1 MKGGLSQMLLV
12 GDILRRDAKLYGKK
26 IGLIDGEKKF
36 SYAELNHRVNR
47 LANGLIRS
55 GLEKGNKV
63 AVMANN
69 CHEFVEA
76 YFAIAKAGLT
86 VIPVSARLSPEEM
99 SYIIDHSDSSF
110 LIYQEAFQKG
120 MDGIRKHIPQVKHFL
135 CIRKGP
141 QGGRDDYESFLQ
153 NFSED
158 EPKTQDV
165 LNENDMV
172 MIMYTSGATGKP
184 KGVMTSHRNVMA
196 NTMTLSFEHHIVPE
210 DITLLV
216 MPFYHNGGLWPTM
229 VHFYRGGRV
238 ILLES
243 FDVETILDF
252 VEKEKVTF
260 LNLVPTT
267 LIRLIAHP
275 DLGKYNLDSLRTI
288 MYAGAPIALN
298 KIREAMRKLGE
309 HRFYTGLGSTEASGS
324 MLSLPNRD
332 HALEG
337 PMAEKLPSVG
347 RDSVNVEVRVVDAQ
361 GRDVTIGEVGEI
373 IAKGDNIAMGY
384 WKMPEETAET
394 FREGWL
400 HTGDMAKVDRDGYV
414 FIVDRKKDMII
425 SGGENI
431 SSKEVED
438 VIFRHPAVHEAAVIG
453 VPDEEWGESV
463 KAIVALKPGSKA
475 TEQEIIDF
483 CKDFLSSFKKPKSVD
498 FLDELPKNPA
508 GKVHKAGLR
517 EIYWR
522 GRERKI

>member
-1 MKGGLSQMLLV
+1 MLI
-12 GDILRRDAKLYGKK
+12 GDMLRRDAKLYGKK

-36 SYAELNHRVNR
+36 SYSELNHRVNR
-47 LANGLIRS
+47 LANGFVRF
-55 GLEKGNKV
+55 GLEKGNRV

-76 YFAIAKAGLT
+76 YFAVAKVGL
-86 VIPVSARLSPEEM
+86 VIVPVSTRLSTDEM
-99 SYIIDHSDSSF
+99 GYIMGHSDSSV
-110 LIYQEAFQKG
+110 LIYDEEFQK
-120 MDGIRKHIPQVKHFL
+120 DIDEIRKDIPQVKHFL
-135 CIRKGP
+135 CIRKGHE
-141 QGGRDDYESFLQ
+141 GGGDDYESFLQ
-153 NFSED
+153 KSSED
-158 EPKTQDV
+158 EPKTQTS

-184 KGVMTSHRNVMA
+184 KGVMTSHRNIMA
-196 NTMTLSFEHHIVPE
+196 NTITLSFEHRIVPE

-216 MPFYHNGGLWPTM
+216 MPLYHNGGLWPTM

-238 ILLES
+238 ILLER
-243 FDVETILDF
+243 FDVETVLSL

-267 LIRLIAHP
+267 LIRLISHP
-275 DLGKYNLDSLRTI
+275 DLGKYDLDSLRTI
-288 MYAGAPIALN
+288 MYAGAPIALS
-298 KIREAMRKLGE
+298 KIREAMQKLGE

-324 MLSLPNRD
+324 MLSLPTSE
-332 HALEG
+332 HVLEG

-347 RDSVNVEVRVVDAQ
+347 RDSINVEVRVVDAQ
-361 GRDVTIGEVGEI
+361 GRDVKIGEVGEI

-384 WKMPEETAET
+384 WKLPEETAET
-394 FREGWL
+394 FRDGWL
-400 HTGDMAKVDRDGYV
+400 YTGDMAKVDRDGYV
-414 FIVDRKKDMII
+414 YIVDRKKDMII

-431 SSKEVED
+431 SSKEVEE
-438 VIFRHPAVHEAAVIG
+438 VIFRHPAVQEVAVIG

-463 KAIVALKPGSKA
+463 KAIVALKPGLKA

-508 GKVHKAGLR
+508 GKVHKAELR
-517 EIYWR
+517 ERYWR
-522 GRERKI
+522 GREKKI

>member
-1 MKGGLSQMLLV
+1 VKGGLSQMLSV

-26 IGLIDGEKKF
+26 IGLIDGDKRF

-55 GLEKGNKV
+55 GLEKGSKV

-86 VIPVSARLSPEEM
+86 IVPVSARLSPEEM
-99 SYIIDHSDSSF
+99 SYIIDHSDASV
-110 LIYQEAFQKG
+110 LIYQGAFQKSVE
-120 MDGIRKHIPQVKHFL
+120 GIRKDIPQVQHYL
-135 CIRKGP
+135 CIRKGG
-141 QGGRDDYESFLQ
+141 QGGNDDYESFLQ
-153 NFSED
+153 EFTED
-158 EPKTQDV
+158 EPKTQDA

-184 KGVMTSHRNVMA
+184 KGVMTSHRNIMA
-196 NTMTLSFEHHIVPE
+196 NTMTHSFENRIVPE

-216 MPFYHNGGLWPTM
+216 MPLYHNGGLWPTM
-229 VHFYRGGRV
+229 VFFYRGGRV

-243 FDVETILDF
+243 FEVETVLNL

-298 KIREAMRKLGE
+298 KIREAMQKLGE

-324 MLSLPNRD
+324 MLSLHNRD

-361 GRDVTIGEVGEI
+361 GRDVATGEVGEI
-373 IAKGDNIAMGY
+373 IARGDNIAMGY
-384 WKMPEETAET
+384 WKMPEETAEM

-414 FIVDRKKDMII
+414 YIVDRKKDMII

-438 VIFRHPAVHEAAVIG
+438 VIFRHPAVREAAVIG

-498 FLDELPKNPA
+498 FLEELPKNPA
-508 GKVHKAGLR
+508 GKIHKAGLR

-522 GRERKI
+522 GRERQI